1 MTNCAFF
8 KNVLEKCR
16 FFDIFI
22 VKNVEK
28 VPFFE
33 YIFEKCTIGHD
44 IVDHMHLTT
53 SKTRLDSFQK
63 VTKITIYNLVVADP
77 NSILKSNFDPFL

>member
-8 KNVLEKCR
+8 QNVLEKRR

-28 VPFFE
+28 VASFE
-33 YIFEKCTIGHD
+33 YIFEKCTISHD
-44 IVDHMHLTT
+44 IVDHMRLKT
-53 SKTRLDSFQK
+53 SKTRPDKFPSQTF
-63 VTKITIYNLVVADP
+63 
-77 NSILKSNFDPFL
+77 